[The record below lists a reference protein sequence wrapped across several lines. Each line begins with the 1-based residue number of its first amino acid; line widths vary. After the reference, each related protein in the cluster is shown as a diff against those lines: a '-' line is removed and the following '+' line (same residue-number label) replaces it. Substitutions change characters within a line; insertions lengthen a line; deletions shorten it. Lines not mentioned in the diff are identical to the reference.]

1 LNISQ
6 IIEKVGT
13 PCYVYDADLIRAR
26 HKDLTN
32 ALPQGKTR
40 LFYAMKALSNQK
52 ILKVMRELGTGVD
65 TVSLFEIRMALEA
78 GFEPNQIIFTPNLV
92 DFSELER
99 AVEIG
104 VGINIENLSNL
115 EKFGIRYC
123 ASVPCCIRFN
133 PHIALENNKES
144 SLGWYEQSKFGI
156 PYAQFDKIL
165 AVVSKYEIQ
174 VEGLHIHSS
183 HVIMRDDILRRSAQL
198 MLEAAKE
205 FPTLRYLD
213 FGGGL
218 NPKPRKI
225 EATDIGKVGYQLS
238 QLLIEFEQETNRE
251 IHLRFEPGRYL
262 VSEAGTLYVQVKV
275 LKKNRE
281 VTFAGVDSGFN
292 HLIRPML
299 YGSSHEIENISN
311 PDGAH
316 QAYNI
321 VGNLCE
327 ADDFAKQYRLPELR
341 EGDIL
346 AIKDTGAYGFSMSSQ
361 YNARP
366 RPPEVLVN
374 DGPPLLI
381 RTREEYADL
390 MSNQVEIRL

>member
-1 LNISQ
+1 MNIIQ
-6 IIEKVGT
+6 IIEEVGT
-13 PCYVYDADLIRAR
+13 PCYVYDTDFIRAR
-26 HKDLTN
+26 HKDLSE
-32 ALPQGKTR
+32 AFPQGKTR

-115 EKFGIRYC
+115 EKFGIRYG

-133 PHIALENNKES
+133 PHIALENDEES
-144 SLGWYEQSKFGI
+144 STGWYEQSKFGI
-156 PYAQFDKIL
+156 PYAQFGKIL
-165 AVVSKYEIQ
+165 VLVSKYQIQ

-183 HVIMRDDILRRSAQL
+183 HVIMRDDILQRSAEL
-198 MLEAAKE
+198 MLEAAKKLPNLQ
-205 FPTLRYLD
+205 FLD

-218 NPKPRKI
+218 NPKPKKN
-225 EATDIGKVGYQLS
+225 EATDIYKVGQQLG
-238 QLLIEFEQETNRE
+238 QLLLEFEHETNRE

-262 VSEAGTLYVQVKV
+262 VSEAGTLYVKVKI
-275 LKKNRE
+275 LKKNKE

-311 PDGAH
+311 PDGAY
-316 QAYNI
+316 QEYNI

-327 ADDFAKQYRLPELR
+327 ADDFAKQYRIPELH

-366 RPPEVLVN
+366 RPPEVIIN

-390 MSNQVEIRL
+390 MANQVEIRL

>member
-1 LNISQ
+1 
-6 IIEKVGT
+6 
-13 PCYVYDADLIRAR
+13 
-26 HKDLTN
+26 
-32 ALPQGKTR
+32 
-40 LFYAMKALSNQK
+40 
-52 ILKVMRELGTGVD
+52 MRELGTGVD